1 LGADLLRD
9 SLALAITEFYPIC
22 NAWKDHITLMHCS
35 IFLLQCSISIATLH
49 RALKPEEP
57 TPHPIDVMFPLLLNK
72 AVSTLWPDRGGPR
85 HDHRRKHIN
94 LALQGGGAHGAFT
107 WGVLD
112 HLLGDERLAIE
123 GISGTSAGA
132 LNAVVLAH
140 GLARG
145 GPSDA
150 QKRLAD
156 FWRAASF
163 GGNLPDLQRG
173 VVERLFSLMPRPS
186 AAVPPWLGAFS
197 QLWSPYDLNPLNI
210 NPLKELIER
219 FVDFDLIRAD
229 LDRHLFVSATNVRTG
244 EPRVFGRAEIN
255 AEVVMASA
263 CLPLLFRAVEI
274 EGETYWDGGYSNNP
288 ALLPFIRATTA
299 EDLLIVQINPR
310 ERRNVPL
317 NAREIVR
324 RANEITFNAAQA
336 AELRTIGLINQ
347 LIDQG
352 LLPRGNRRGD
362 YRRIRLHRI
371 EMPDVGESFDPNS
384 RLNNDFDFFERL
396 HKLGQRA
403 TRDFLDGHFEDIGR
417 RSTID
422 DMAERTAEV
431 A

>member
-1 LGADLLRD
+1 
-9 SLALAITEFYPIC
+9 
-22 NAWKDHITLMHCS
+22 
-35 IFLLQCSISIATLH
+35 
-49 RALKPEEP
+49 
-57 TPHPIDVMFPLLLNK
+57 MFPLLLNK
-72 AVSTLWPDRGGPR
+72 AVSTLWPHQALAAGWPR
-85 HDHRRKHIN
+85 RRRHGRSRKRVN

-112 HLLGDERLAIE
+112 QLLSDDRLAIE

-132 LNAVVLAH
+132 LNAVVLAD

-145 GPSDA
+145 GPSEA
-150 QKRLAD
+150 RKRLAD

-173 VVERLFSLMPRPS
+173 VVERLFSFMPRPS

-229 LDRHLFVSATNVRTG
+229 RDRHIFISATNVRTG
-244 EPRVFGRAEIN
+244 EPRVFGRSEIT

-274 EGETYWDGGYSNNP
+274 EGEAYWDGGYSNNP
-288 ALLPFIRATTA
+288 ALLPFIRATA
-299 EDLLIVQINPR
+299 SEDLLIVQINPR
-310 ERRNVPL
+310 TRPKVPV
-317 NAREIVR
+317 NAREITR
-324 RANEITFNAAQA
+324 RADEIAFGAAQS
-336 AELRTIGLINQ
+336 AELRTICLLNQ

-352 LLPRGNRRGD
+352 RLARGTRGGD
-362 YRRIRLHRI
+362 CRRIRLHRI
-371 EMPDVGESFDPNS
+371 EMPDLGETFEPHS

-396 HKLGQRA
+396 HKLGGRA
-403 TRDFLDGHFEDIGR
+403 TRRFLDGHFDDIGE
-417 RSTID
+417 RSTLD
-422 DMAERTAEV
+422 DTAERPAEV

>member
-1 LGADLLRD
+1 MSPA
-9 SLALAITEFYPIC
+9 S
-22 NAWKDHITLMHCS
+22 
-35 IFLLQCSISIATLH
+35 
-49 RALKPEEP
+49 
-57 TPHPIDVMFPLLLNK
+57 PIDVMFPLLLNK
-72 AVSTLWPDRGGPR
+72 AVSTLWPNRPRPTGGSEPR
-85 HDHRRKHIN
+85 HHGRRRKRIN

-112 HLLGDERLAIE
+112 HLLTDERLTIE

-132 LNAVVLAH
+132 LNAVILAD

-145 GPSDA
+145 GAPEA
-150 QKRLAD
+150 RRHLAD

-229 LDRHLFVSATNVRTG
+229 IGRHLFISATNVRTG
-244 EPRVFGRAEIN
+244 EPRVFSRAEIT

-274 EGETYWDGGYSNNP
+274 EGESYWDGGYSNNP
-288 ALLPFIRATTA
+288 ALLPFIRSTAA
-299 EDLLIVQINPR
+299 EDLLLVQINPR
-310 ERRNVPL
+310 ERDKVPV
-317 NAREIVR
+317 NAREIMS
-324 RANEITFNAAQA
+324 RANEISFNAAQS
-336 AELRTIGLINQ
+336 AELRTIDLVNQ

-352 LLPRGNRRGD
+352 RLPRGAGD
-362 YRRIRLHRI
+362 GDCRRIRLHRI
-371 EMPDVGESFDPNS
+371 VMADTGETFDPHS
-384 RLNNDFDFFERL
+384 RLNNGFDFFERL
-396 HKLGQRA
+396 HELGSSA
-403 TRDFLDGHFEDIGR
+403 TRRFLDAHFDDIGR

-422 DMAERTAEV
+422 DVADRRAEV

>member
-1 LGADLLRD
+1 
-9 SLALAITEFYPIC
+9 
-22 NAWKDHITLMHCS
+22 
-35 IFLLQCSISIATLH
+35 
-49 RALKPEEP
+49 
-57 TPHPIDVMFPLLLNK
+57 VMFPLLLNK
-72 AVSTLWPDRGGPR
+72 AVSTLWPNRPRPSGGPGR
-85 HDHRRKHIN
+85 PYHGGKRIN

-112 HLLGDERLAIE
+112 HLLSDERLAIE

-132 LNAVVLAH
+132 LNAVVLAD

-145 GPSDA
+145 GPPDA
-150 QKRLAD
+150 RRRLAD
-156 FWRAASF
+156 LWRVARF

-173 VVERLFSLMPRPS
+173 VVERLFSFMPRPS

-219 FVDFDLIRAD
+219 VVDFDLIHAD
-229 LDRHLFVSATNVRTG
+229 IDRHLFVSATNVRTG
-244 EPRVFGRAEIN
+244 EPRVFSRAEIT

-274 EGETYWDGGYSNNP
+274 EGESYWDGGYSNNP
-288 ALLPFIRATTA
+288 ALLPFIRATAA

-310 ERRNVPL
+310 ERDKVPV
-317 NAREIVR
+317 NAREIMS
-324 RANEITFNAAQA
+324 RANEIAFNAAQS
-336 AELRTIGLINQ
+336 AELRTIDLVNQ

-352 LLPRGNRRGD
+352 RLPRGNRSGD
-362 YRRIRLHRI
+362 CRRIRLHRI
-371 EMPDVGESFDPNS
+371 VMADAGEPFDPHS

-396 HKLGQRA
+396 HELGQRA
-403 TRDFLDGHFEDIGR
+403 TRRFLDTHFDDIGE

-422 DMAERTAEV
+422 DV
-431 A
+431 ADRPAAVA

>member
-1 LGADLLRD
+1 
-9 SLALAITEFYPIC
+9 
-22 NAWKDHITLMHCS
+22 
-35 IFLLQCSISIATLH
+35 
-49 RALKPEEP
+49 
-57 TPHPIDVMFPLLLNK
+57 MFPLLLNK
-72 AVSTLWPDRGGPR
+72 AVSRLWPNRRRPPAAAGRRPRGR
-85 HDHRRKHIN
+85 RRKRIN

-112 HLLGDERLAIE
+112 QLLTDGRIAID

-132 LNAVVLAH
+132 LNAVMLAD

-145 GPSDA
+145 GAQDA
-150 QKRLAD
+150 RKHLAD

-163 GGNLPDLQRG
+163 GGHLPELQRS
-173 VVERLFSLMPRPS
+173 VVERLFSFVPRPG

-219 FVDFDLIRAD
+219 FVDFELIRAD
-229 LDRHLFVSATNVRTG
+229 SDRPLFISATNVRTG
-244 EPRVFGRAEIN
+244 EPRVFSRAEIT

-274 EGETYWDGGYSNNP
+274 EGESYWDGGYSNNP
-288 ALLPFIRATTA
+288 PLLPFIRAPA
-299 EDLLIVQINPR
+299 DADLLIVQINPR
-310 ERRNVPL
+310 ERDKVPV
-317 NAREIVR
+317 NAREIMSR
-324 RANEITFNAAQA
+324 TNEITFNAAQS
-336 AELRTIGLINQ
+336 AELRTIDLINR

-352 LLPRGNRRGD
+352 WLRRGAGNGGC
-362 YRRIRLHRI
+362 RGLRLHRI
-371 EMPDVGESFDPNS
+371 VMADAGETFSPHS
-384 RLNNDFDFFERL
+384 RLNNDFEFFERL

-403 TRDFLDGHFEDIGR
+403 TRRFLDTHFDDIGE

-422 DMAERTAEV
+422 DVADLPAEV

>member
-1 LGADLLRD
+1 
-9 SLALAITEFYPIC
+9 
-22 NAWKDHITLMHCS
+22 
-35 IFLLQCSISIATLH
+35 
-49 RALKPEEP
+49 
-57 TPHPIDVMFPLLLNK
+57 MFPLLLNK
-72 AVSTLWPDRGGPR
+72 AVSTLWPNRPR
-85 HDHRRKHIN
+85 PSAWPGQRHHGRRRKRIN

-112 HLLGDERLAIE
+112 QLLGDGRLAIE

-132 LNAVVLAH
+132 LNAVVLAD

-145 GPSDA
+145 APPDA
-150 QKRLAD
+150 RQRLAD

-173 VVERLFSLMPRPS
+173 VVERLFAFMPRPG
-186 AAVPPWLGAFS
+186 AAVPPWFGAFT

-219 FVDFDLIRAD
+219 FVDFDLIHAD
-229 LDRHLFVSATNVRTG
+229 IDRHLFISATNVRTG
-244 EPRVFGRAEIN
+244 EPRVFSRAEIT

-274 EGETYWDGGYSNNP
+274 EGESYWDGGYSNNP
-288 ALLPFIRATTA
+288 ALLPFIRATAA

-310 ERRNVPL
+310 ARDKVPV
-317 NAREIVR
+317 NARDIMR
-324 RANEITFNAAQA
+324 RANEITFNAAQS
-336 AELRTIGLINQ
+336 AELRTIDLVNQ

-352 LLPRGNRRGD
+352 RLPRGNRSGD
-362 YRRIRLHRI
+362 CRRIRLHRI
-371 EMPDVGESFDPNS
+371 VMADPGETFDPHS
-384 RLNNDFDFFERL
+384 QLNNDFDFFERL
-396 HKLGQRA
+396 HKLGQHA
-403 TRDFLDGHFEDIGR
+403 TRRFLDTHFDDIGR

-422 DMAERTAEV
+422 DVAPSTAEV

>member
-1 LGADLLRD
+1 
-9 SLALAITEFYPIC
+9 
-22 NAWKDHITLMHCS
+22 
-35 IFLLQCSISIATLH
+35 
-49 RALKPEEP
+49 
-57 TPHPIDVMFPLLLNK
+57 MFPLLLNK
-72 AVSTLWPDRGGPR
+72 AVSTLWPNRPRPAVLPGRRHLGRG
-85 HDHRRKHIN
+85 RKRIN

-112 HLLGDERLAIE
+112 HLLTDERLAIE

-132 LNAVVLAH
+132 LNAVMLAD

-145 GPSDA
+145 GPQDA
-150 QKRLAD
+150 RKHLSD

-173 VVERLFSLMPRPS
+173 VVERLFSFMPRPS
-186 AAVPPWLGAFS
+186 AALPPWLGAFS

-219 FVDFDLIRAD
+219 FVDFDLIHAD
-229 LDRHLFVSATNVRTG
+229 IDRHLFISATNVRTG
-244 EPRVFGRAEIN
+244 EPRVFSRAEIT

-274 EGETYWDGGYSNNP
+274 EGESYWDGGYSNNP
-288 ALLPFIRATTA
+288 ALLPFIRATAA

-310 ERRNVPL
+310 ECDKVPV
-317 NAREIVR
+317 NAREIVS
-324 RANEITFNAAQA
+324 RADEITFNSAQS
-336 AELRTIGLINQ
+336 AELRTIDLVNQ

-352 LLPRGNRRGD
+352 RLPRGTGNGD
-362 YRRIRLHRI
+362 CRRIRLHRI
-371 EMPDVGESFDPNS
+371 VMADSGETFDPHS

-396 HKLGQRA
+396 HKLGERA
-403 TRDFLDGHFEDIGR
+403 TRRFLDTHFDDIGR

-422 DMAERTAEV
+422 DVVHSAAEV
-431 A
+431 V